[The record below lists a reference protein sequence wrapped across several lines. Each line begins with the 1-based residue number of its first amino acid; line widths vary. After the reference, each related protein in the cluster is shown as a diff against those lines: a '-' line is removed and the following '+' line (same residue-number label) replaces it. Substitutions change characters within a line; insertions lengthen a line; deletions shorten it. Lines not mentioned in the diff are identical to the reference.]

1 MDKLVKTLW
10 KQLFDHDI
18 EKGKKMTDLVFVVID
33 AFKDRYKTNQYLN
46 FSKKMFS
53 EI

>member
-10 KQLFDHDI
+10 KQLFENDI
-18 EKGKKMTDLVFVVID
+18 QKGKKMTDLVFAIID
-33 AFKDRYKTNQYLN
+33 AFKDKYKSNQYLN